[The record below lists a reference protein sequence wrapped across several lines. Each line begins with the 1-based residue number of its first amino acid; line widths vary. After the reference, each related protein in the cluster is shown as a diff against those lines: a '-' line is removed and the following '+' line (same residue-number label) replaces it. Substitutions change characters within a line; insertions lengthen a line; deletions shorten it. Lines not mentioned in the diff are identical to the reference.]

1 MLKQI
6 YAEAC
11 QLPFKANFESRSLAG
26 AHAHNVMIIEMY
38 YTEKC
43 ITGSNTVY
51 TLCMFASVHAH
62 PFSPGSTVC

>member
-6 YAEAC
+6 YTETC
-11 QLPFKANFESRSLAG
+11 QLTFKANFESRSLAG
-26 AHAHNVMIIEMY
+26 AHVHNVMIIEMH

-51 TLCMFASVHAH
+51 ALCMFGSVHAH
-62 PFSPGSTVC
+62 PFGLVSAVC